1 MTFDVSHTFT
11 VSISQALYPDTYYY
25 QPSGTHITMSGSVG
39 QENRAQAATPLDP
52 ESSFTAQKG
61 GSVVG
66 SSSFASSKSTSTPT
80 PFPAST
86 PAAPL
91 SALPAWTGR
100 TMFTSTMNPFPPTT
114 FSPQSTPTSPRTTK
128 TASVF
133 TSYAGAGESSLATPA
148 KSSSSL
154 STSIKS
160 PRSLPIFTTPG
171 AHMPRTTCGTGSAP
185 SYSFSTSGKCAR

>member
-1 MTFDVSHTFT
+1 
-11 VSISQALYPDTYYY
+11 
-25 QPSGTHITMSGSVG
+25 MSGSVD
-39 QENRAQAATPLDP
+39 QENRGQAATPLAP

-86 PAAPL
+86 PAPSL
-91 SALPAWTGR
+91 SALPPWTGR
-100 TMFTSTMNPFPPTT
+100 TMFTSTMNPFPPCT
-114 FSPQSTPTSPRTTK
+114 FSPRSTPTSTTTTK

-133 TSYAGAGESSLATPA
+133 TSYAGAGGSFLATPA
-148 KSSSSL
+148 KASDSRSRVVR
-154 STSIKS
+154 S

-171 AHMPRTTCGTGSAP
+171 AHMPRTACGAGFGLSHP
-185 SYSFSTSGKCAR
+185 LSTSSKFVR

>member
-1 MTFDVSHTFT
+1 MTSDVSHTFP
-11 VSISQALYPDTYYY
+11 VSVSQALYPDTYHY

-39 QENRAQAATPLDP
+39 QENRGQAATPLDP

-80 PFPAST
+80 PFPSST
-86 PAAPL
+86 PAPQL
-91 SALPAWTGR
+91 SALPPWTGR
-100 TMFTSTMNPFPPTT
+100 TMFTSTMNPFPPCT
-114 FSPQSTPTSPRTTK
+114 FSPQSTPTSTTTK
-128 TASVF
+128 IASVF
-133 TSYAGAGESSLATPA
+133 ASYAGAGGSFLATPT

-171 AHMPRTTCGTGSAP
+171 AHMPRTTFGTGSGLP
-185 SYSFSTSGKCAR
+185 HLFSSSGQCAR